1 MKSIKEKIYFHRK
14 GELNNMNPV
23 LIVLVALG
31 VVLLWFLLSF
41 AFKPIGAL
49 FTALWK
55 DAIDEIKEENK
66 EEKENN

>member
-1 MKSIKEKIYFHRK
+1 MMMSENTRLSEMQMCIRDRLI
-14 GELNNMNPV
+14 ELVV
-23 LIVLVALG
+23 LGA
-31 VVLLWFLLSF
+31 VLLWFLLSF

>member
-1 MKSIKEKIYFHRK
+1 
-14 GELNNMNPV
+14 MNPV
-23 LIVLVALG
+23 LIALVVLGA
-31 VVLLWFLLSF
+31 VLLWFLLSF
-41 AFKPIGAL
+41 TFKPIGAL

>member
-1 MKSIKEKIYFHRK
+1 
-14 GELNNMNPV
+14 MNPV
-23 LIVLVALG
+23 LIALVVLG